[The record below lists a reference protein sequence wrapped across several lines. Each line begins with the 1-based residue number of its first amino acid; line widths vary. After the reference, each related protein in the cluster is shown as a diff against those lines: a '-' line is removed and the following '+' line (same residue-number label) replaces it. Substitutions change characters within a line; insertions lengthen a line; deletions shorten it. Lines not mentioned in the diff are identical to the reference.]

1 MLDFLTEEERVRLRE
16 VDADVYG
23 KLESCYKTMRENL
36 SKMEAERKSDR
47 VNREQLFNQLEQ
59 KVTDTVEALEMMKLE
74 NEELRNENAQLKQ
87 EREEWERR
95 LQGVLSKFD
104 GMDDSSAS

>member
-1 MLDFLTEEERVRLRE
+1 MS
-16 VDADVYG
+16 
-23 KLESCYKTMRENL
+23 LE
-36 SKMEAERKSDR
+36 
-47 VNREQLFNQLEQ
+47 LFNQLEQ

-74 NEELRNENAQLKQ
+74 NEELRHENAQLKQ

-95 LQGVLSKFD
+95 LQSVLSKFD

>member
-1 MLDFLTEEERVRLRE
+1 MS
-16 VDADVYG
+16 
-23 KLESCYKTMRENL
+23 LE
-36 SKMEAERKSDR
+36 
-47 VNREQLFNQLEQ
+47 LFNQLEQ
-59 KVTDTVEALEMMKLE
+59 KITDTVEALEMMKLE
-74 NEELRNENAQLKQ
+74 NEELRNESAQLKQ

>member
-1 MLDFLTEEERVRLRE
+1 MS
-16 VDADVYG
+16 
-23 KLESCYKTMRENL
+23 LE
-36 SKMEAERKSDR
+36 
-47 VNREQLFNQLEQ
+47 LFNQLEQ

-95 LQGVLSKFD
+95 LQSVLSKFD

>member
-1 MLDFLTEEERVRLRE
+1 MARRQAAACRSLLE
-16 VDADVYG
+16 VG
-23 KLESCYKTMRENL
+23 MSLE
-36 SKMEAERKSDR
+36 
-47 VNREQLFNQLEQ
+47 LFNQLEQ

>member
-1 MLDFLTEEERVRLRE
+1 MSLER
-16 VDADVYG
+16 
-23 KLESCYKTMRENL
+23 
-36 SKMEAERKSDR
+36 
-47 VNREQLFNQLEQ
+47 FNQLEQ

-95 LQGVLSKFD
+95 LQSVLSKFD